1 MSLLVPVG
9 AAQFYMAQHAGQVPK
24 GNSSELVG
32 ETDEAE
38 DEWLGFRVKISHF
51 WMKSMLKYS
60 WN

>member
-1 MSLLVPVG
+1 MSLLVLVG
-9 AAQFYMAQHAGQVPK
+9 AAQFYIAQHAGQVPK

-38 DEWLGFRVKISHF
+38 DEWLEFRVKISHF